1 MLMLHRDVT
10 AWPCGYNIHQAVFDQ
25 HHYIVA
31 CTVAVLDIV
40 ITRSSP
46 DAETRATRLEVNQGH
61 QTVAFHMLGILSSC
75 ALITLS
81 LRRVVFRIFDFK
93 KSRDLDFL
101 VRGHSRSLK
110 VAPFD
115 ILCTVSY

>member
-10 AWPCGYNIHQAVFDQ
+10 AWPCGYNIHEAIFDQ

-31 CTVAVLDIV
+31 CTVAVLDTV

-61 QTVAFHMLGILSSC
+61 QTVAFHVRHTFLLCINNFVFK
-75 ALITLS
+75 T
-81 LRRVVFRIFDFK
+81 RRF
-93 KSRDLDFL
+93 
-101 VRGHSRSLK
+101 
-110 VAPFD
+110 
-115 ILCTVSY
+115 